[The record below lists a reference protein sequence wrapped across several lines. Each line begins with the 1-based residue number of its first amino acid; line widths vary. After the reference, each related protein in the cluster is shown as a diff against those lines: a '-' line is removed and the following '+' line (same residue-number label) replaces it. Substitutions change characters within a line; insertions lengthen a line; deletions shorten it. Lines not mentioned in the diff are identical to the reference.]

1 MKRIIMLLFVIALL
15 TVPCFAEEYSFSAK
29 DLNNIAWDEFLSSLP
44 EDAALELDGI
54 NPTNSLNSAEKLGE
68 KVSFSHWID
77 RIVTAV
83 KKALPAL
90 ISSFAPV
97 ISILIITSAANTV
110 MPDMPRVTEAFGL
123 CSKLALSVVLMSE
136 TVRIMS
142 DVTAH
147 MTRLCTMMNFFLP
160 VMEAV
165 SIAGG
170 NVTEKSVTSAAITL
184 AVTLIG
190 NVNTYFLTPLVSA
203 LFSLSVVSLLS
214 EDMSLAGA
222 VSSFRKF
229 VGRMWQICTILFSFI
244 LGIQTILA
252 KGTDNLVSRGAKFAI
267 GSFVPVAGGML
278 SEAFGTV
285 REGMNYLRE
294 VCGIGGII
302 VLLSLTV
309 PVLVPMFLYKAG
321 IFVTKTAANILKCG
335 SISSVIEECGGVIDM
350 LLGVTISVELMF
362 LFAILLFTK
371 SW

>member
-1 MKRIIMLLFVIALL
+1 MKRIIVLLFVLALL
-15 TVPCFAEEYSFSAK
+15 TVPCFAEEYSFSAQ

-44 EDAALELDGI
+44 EEAAGELDGI
-54 NPTNSLNSAEKLGE
+54 NPRDSLNSGAKLGE
-68 KVSFSHWID
+68 KMSFSHWSD
-77 RIVTAV
+77 RIVSAV
-83 KKALPAL
+83 INALPAL
-90 ISSFAPV
+90 LSSFAPV

-110 MPDMPRVTEAFGL
+110 MPDMPRVSEAFGL

-285 REGMNYLRE
+285 REGMNYLHE

-321 IFVTKTAANILKCG
+321 IFVTKTAAEILKCG
-335 SISSVIEECGGVIDM
+335 SISSVIEECGGIIDM

-362 LFAILLFTK
+362 LFAIFLFTK